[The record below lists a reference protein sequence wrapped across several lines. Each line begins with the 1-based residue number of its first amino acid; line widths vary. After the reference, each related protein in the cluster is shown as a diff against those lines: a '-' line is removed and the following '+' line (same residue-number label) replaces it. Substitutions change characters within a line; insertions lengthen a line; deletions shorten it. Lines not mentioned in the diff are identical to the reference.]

1 MDVTLINWTIEPKW
15 YHKICPMF
23 IRKRWLKKTVLRGV
37 VLESVPM
44 VINPDGMSYDVKF
57 SFKESTYDRKE

>member
-1 MDVTLINWTIEPKW
+1 
-15 YHKICPMF
+15 
-23 IRKRWLKKTVLRGV
+23 
-37 VLESVPM
+37 M